1 MTSGVRA
8 RVQVVLARAI
18 DQHLAEL
25 TWFHKVGVCE
35 DIVSG
40 VESKAD
46 HVEGYALVQVDVR
59 NNS

>member
-1 MTSGVRA
+1 M
-8 RVQVVLARAI
+8 LDRAI